1 MGNSFAPISHCYRYE
16 VALEFESTAP
26 YVGYR
31 LSRLGDVVVNVVLS
45 HFFGDAIKDLGAVLD
60 NAVKPGCLSRA

>member
-1 MGNSFAPISHCYRYE
+1 LLQEAIAIATKSRF
-16 VALEFESTAP
+16 EFESTTL